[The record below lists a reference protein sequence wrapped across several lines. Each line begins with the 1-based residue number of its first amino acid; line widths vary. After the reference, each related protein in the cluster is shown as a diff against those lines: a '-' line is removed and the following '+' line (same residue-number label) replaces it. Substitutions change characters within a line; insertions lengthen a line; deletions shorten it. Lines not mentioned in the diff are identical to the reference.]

1 MCLAGILI
9 KYARVLSLKDRNDI
23 KITNLFSKIL
33 MNMDANQRKYGLIKA
48 VSFIK
53 SNWIHSWKVKY
64 RNTFNAKWRK
74 VSCWQK
80 IYKYMATI
88 SKNVYIDKLGAI
100 VKKIQQF
107 IS

>member
-1 MCLAGILI
+1 M
-9 KYARVLSLKDRNDI
+9 
-23 KITNLFSKIL
+23 
-33 MNMDANQRKYGLIKA
+33 
-48 VSFIK
+48 
-53 SNWIHSWKVKY
+53 
-64 RNTFNAKWRK
+64 K

-107 IS
+107 ISSNY